1 MDKHW
6 IAKIQQAKNDLPK
19 LRNIYEEISAQETQQ
34 WKEIACNHI
43 TNWTQKW
50 EEIVAKYFD
59 HTVAIE
65 VDTKTE
71 ISYGQLDQ
79 KANRIA
85 NFINENIDNSHIGL
99 YEKNS
104 INFFA
109 AIIGIGKARRL
120 AILFNIRE
128 PENRII
134 QLAKNCQVKWCFGKQ
149 IKGVQC
155 FDIDEVLQQE
165 PISISSTLPNSQ
177 SHANIEDPA
186 FVIFTSG
193 TSGPSKPA
201 LFSHKRMLGAGMAWS
216 IRTGMTSTDRCYIT
230 LPLCHGNALAV
241 AFSSVVY
248 SGGTAILRE
257 KLSVSHF
264 WEDIRNFDCTNM
276 VYIGELWRYLINVPE
291 QPNDSQN
298 PLEVIFGN
306 GLKTDIWRNT
316 LERFNILHVVEHF
329 GATEMPAGALTNWT
343 GRPGFCGFIPSGY
356 TNEQEIVLLDEN
368 NREVSYNCPGQAVFH
383 IPNRKYRGYLHP
395 ELDKDKL
402 IHDLVKPGDLWWQSG
417 DVLTRDNEGF
427 FTFIERMGDSYRFKG
442 ENISSVDVENVL
454 YKFDLI
460 AAVCVYGIKLPWLD
474 GQAGMATL
482 RLKDENISL
491 TLFLANLLNYL
502 DNELVRHAIPHFIRI
517 NEAPLKT
524 TSTLKILKKELSKE
538 GIDKMSE
545 LTHFVLING
554 KYQILD
560 EKTLNSLK
568 DGSQH
573 IG

>member
-1 MDKHW
+1 
-6 IAKIQQAKNDLPK
+6 
-19 LRNIYEEISAQETQQ
+19 
-34 WKEIACNHI
+34 
-43 TNWTQKW
+43 
-50 EEIVAKYFD
+50 
-59 HTVAIE
+59 

-71 ISYGQLDQ
+71 ISYGQLEQ

-85 NFINENIDNSHIGL
+85 KFINENIDDSSIGL

-104 INFFA
+104 INFLA

-128 PENRII
+128 PENRIT
-134 QLAKNCQVKWCFGKQ
+134 QLAKDCQVKSCFGKK
-149 IKGVQC
+149 ITGVKC
-155 FDIDEVLQQE
+155 FDIDEVIQQE
-165 PISISSTLPNSQ
+165 HLSSILPKSQ
-177 SHANIEDPA
+177 SYANIEDPA

-241 AFSSVVY
+241 AFSNVVY
-248 SGGTAILRE
+248 AGGTAILRE
-257 KLSVSHF
+257 QFSVSHF

-276 VYIGELWRYLINVPE
+276 VYIGELWRYLLNVPE

-343 GRPGFCGFIPSGY
+343 DRPGFCGFIPSGY
-356 TNEQEIVLLDEN
+356 TNEKAIVLLDEN
-368 NREVSYNCPGQAVFH
+368 NREVSYNYPGQAVFQV
-383 IPNRKYRGYLHP
+383 PDRKYRGYLHL

-402 IHDLVKPGDLWWQSG
+402 LHDLVKPGDLWWQSG
-417 DVLTRDNEGF
+417 DVLTRDKEGF

-442 ENISSVDVENVL
+442 ENISNVDVENVL
-454 YKFDLI
+454 YKLDLI
-460 AAVCVYGIKLPWLD
+460 AEVCVYGIKLPWLD

-491 TLFLANLLNYL
+491 TRFLANLL
-502 DNELVRHAIPHFIRI
+502 
-517 NEAPLKT
+517 
-524 TSTLKILKKELSKE
+524 
-538 GIDKMSE
+538 
-545 LTHFVLING
+545 
-554 KYQILD
+554 
-560 EKTLNSLK
+560 
-568 DGSQH
+568 
-573 IG
+573 